1 MKQRLQVNSDIYA
14 LPQVQE
20 WFSQFQEVPRKIWL
34 QCHLVLTE
42 AFANVIEHAHE
53 HLPEHTPVEI
63 EVETLAHAIV
73 IRIWDWG
80 PPFDLQQELERRYQ
94 EQQERHGYSVEDL
107 PTGGRGL
114 LITDAIADVFL
125 YERQPDGRNC
135 LLFRKNFPES

>member
-20 WFSQFQEVPRKIWL
+20 WFGGFQGVPRKIWL

-42 AFANVIEHAHE
+42 AFANVVEHAHAA
-53 HLPEHTPVEI
+53 LPEQTPVEI
-63 EVETLAHAIV
+63 EVEVTPQAIV

-80 PPFDLQQELERRYQ
+80 PPFDLQQELQRRHQ
-94 EQQERHGYSVEDL
+94 EQHEKRFHSVEDL

-125 YERQPDGRNC
+125 YDRQPDGRNC
-135 LLFRKNFPES
+135 LLFRKNFD